1 MNENSLEYFKLEV
14 MWSCLR
20 SKKTT
25 PTILGRT
32 LWKGQGWD
40 GEGDWDSRALT
51 TVAWREEARAGA
63 RSSWIQTRAAVKKWM
78 HLRDLD
84 GEKNEICWRGGYCSL
99 PSLRQG
105 KRRPILREKLMD
117 FRLVVFYGPWGGA
130 RWHVKIYRDLKRWAL
145 C

>member
-1 MNENSLEYFKLEV
+1 M
-14 MWSCLR
+14 R

-63 RSSWIQTRAAVKKWM
+63 RSS
-78 HLRDLD
+78 
-84 GEKNEICWRGGYCSL
+84 
-99 PSLRQG
+99 
-105 KRRPILREKLMD
+105 
-117 FRLVVFYGPWGGA
+117 
-130 RWHVKIYRDLKRWAL
+130 
-145 C
+145 